1 MTATSPWTTS
11 FSITAVK
18 VSRSRG
24 RLRLHHIDCIGP
36 VEHVFSSSVETYVW
50 DVWYRVELVPFSG
63 PTRLATVLL
72 SIV

>member
-1 MTATSPWTTS
+1 MTATLPWTTS

-24 RLRLHHIDCIGP
+24 RLRLYRIDCIGP
-36 VEHVFSSSVETYVW
+36 VEHVFSGSVETYVL
-50 DVWYRVELVPFSG
+50 DVWYRVELVAFCG
-63 PTRLATVLL
+63 PPRLATVLL